1 MYKRI
6 TIDRQQMNGEPCVRG
21 LRIPVATILTLIAEG
36 NTHEQVL
43 QFYPD
48 LVIEDIHECLAFAAE
63 TMRERQLPLEKV
75 G

>member
-1 MYKRI
+1 
-6 TIDRQQMNGEPCVRG
+6 
-21 LRIPVATILTLIAEG
+21 VATILTLIAED

>member
-36 NTHEQVL
+36 
-43 QFYPD
+43 
-48 LVIEDIHECLAFAAE
+48 
-63 TMRERQLPLEKV
+63 
-75 G
+75 